1 LVRIESLES
10 FDQLVLGLR
19 CQWHVPPP
27 HCATFTDIASED
39 ENQRS
44 YYQEHLEIHCYDV
57 TLSDIM
63 EKVLGVLA
71 G

>member
-1 LVRIESLES
+1 VLVRIESFERS
-10 FDQLVLGLR
+10 DRLVLGLDANG
-19 CQWHVPPP
+19 VFPS
-27 HCATFTDIASED
+27 HCAAFTDIASEG

>member
-1 LVRIESLES
+1 V
-10 FDQLVLGLR
+10 
-19 CQWHVPPP
+19 
-27 HCATFTDIASED
+27 AFTDIASED

-57 TLSDIM
+57 ALSDIM
-63 EKVLGVLA
+63 EKVLGVWA

>member
-1 LVRIESLES
+1 LAFDTNGKSLRRN
-10 FDQLVLGLR
+10 V
-19 CQWHVPPP
+19 
-27 HCATFTDIASED
+27 ATFTTLLPKD

-44 YYQEHLEIHCYDV
+44 YYREHLEIHCYDV